1 MKPTLLKW
9 LLVISISLNVGILA
23 AVVGTRLGAASMANN
38 DERINLPDYLRLD
51 AVQRQR
57 WAELER
63 GFLND
68 LTANWRE
75 IQARRES
82 VIRQVFSAAPD
93 QGTLDAAQAKIAA
106 LQDSQQRRVIRQ
118 LLAERDL
125 LDERQREKLMALL
138 LKRYAQEATEEEVLH
153 RR

>member
-106 LQDSQQRRVIRQ
+106 LQDNQQRRVIRQ